1 MKKALK
7 GCRPSDQI
15 NAEYSM
21 LCGQLGNF
29 TFRRLTIGK
38 EIEAINRRLAELDL
52 EAGAAKQQEEA
63 IKAAEAAK
71 DATQSANTDK
81 DGTEYVPCTTE
92 DCKAAEASGA
102 VQ

>member
-1 MKKALK
+1 MTKKLR
-7 GCRPSDQI
+7 GCRPTDEI

-38 EIEAINRRLAELDL
+38 EIEVINRRLCELDL
-52 EAGAAKQQEEA
+52 EAGSAKQQEEA

-71 DATQSANTDK
+71 NVPQSANTDK

-92 DCKAAEASGA
+92 DCKQAEA